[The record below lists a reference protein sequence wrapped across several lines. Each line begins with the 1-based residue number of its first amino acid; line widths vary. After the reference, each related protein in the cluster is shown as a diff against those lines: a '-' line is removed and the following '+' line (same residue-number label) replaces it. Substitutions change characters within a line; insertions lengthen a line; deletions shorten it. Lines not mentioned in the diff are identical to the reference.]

1 MFSSSKQLVIA
12 SHFLLS
18 WREARILN
26 KTKFVLSLLS
36 SLIVLLALGP
46 HDEPLQFDC
55 IAIRLLN
62 FYTPSEGKCI
72 VVYCRVDFATTPPP
86 SSSWQLVRSTRE
98 ESKRL

>member
-46 HDEPLQFDC
+46 HDEPLQFDR

-62 FYTPSEGKCI
+62 FLHPL
-72 VVYCRVDFATTPPP
+72 R
-86 SSSWQLVRSTRE
+86 R
-98 ESKRL
+98 